1 MNSSDT
7 RVSGYLDDLARMLGD
22 LDPADRDEVLAGVR
36 EHLDAT
42 LAEHP
47 DDPAAVDAALLRLGP
62 PEQVASQA
70 RADLAPASPPPA
82 ASPARPP
89 LPAAPTPGLAR
100 TAVFL
105 VMLSCLPP
113 ALLLVADRLTS
124 VVAPSSGMFGA
135 SLVLFLGGSVLFWPW
150 LAGVVCT
157 LTARGFTSRTRL
169 GLVAAGPVTTG
180 VVVLASFWLSPEPVS
195 TLVCVALLLVTVAA
209 LLALAVRAWRESHAG

>member
-7 RVSGYLDDLARMLGD
+7 RVSSYLDDLARMLTD

-62 PEQVASQA
+62 PEQVAAQA
-70 RADLAPASPPPA
+70 RADLAPTAHPSATAPA
-82 ASPARPP
+82 LPP
-89 LPAAPTPGLAR
+89 LPAPPTPGLAR

-105 VMLSCLPP
+105 VMLSCLPA
-113 ALLLVADRLTS
+113 ALLLVADRLT
-124 VVAPSSGMFGA
+124 VVFAPSGGMFGA
-135 SLVLFLGGSVLFWPW
+135 SLVPFLAGSVLFWPW

-157 LTARGFTSRTRL
+157 LIARGFTTRTRIA
-169 GLVAAGPVTTG
+169 LVAAGPVTTA
-180 VVVLASFWLSPEPVS
+180 VVALASFWLSPEPAS
-195 TLVCVALLLVTVAA
+195 TVVCLALLLADVFA
-209 LLALAVRAWRESHAG
+209 LLVLTVRAWREVGA